1 MHNPQTIIN
10 SDNIDIEQG
19 TSTTSRKKS
28 RAETQIKTK
37 KEIITK
43 LKTNHCSSSR
53 HKSSVHS

>member
-43 LKTNHCSSSR
+43 LNQPLFFL
-53 HKSSVHS
+53 